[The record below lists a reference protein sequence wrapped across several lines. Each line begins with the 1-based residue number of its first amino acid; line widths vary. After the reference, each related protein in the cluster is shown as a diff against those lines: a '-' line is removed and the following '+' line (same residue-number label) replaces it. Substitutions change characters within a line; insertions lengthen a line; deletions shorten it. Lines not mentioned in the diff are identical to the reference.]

1 MSIRVQQL
9 TCQSVTK
16 TKDNVQL
23 TVSVAVQYQAVRER
37 VDDAYYK
44 LSNVESQISSYVDDA
59 VRSALPT
66 LTLDEAFETKDHVA
80 EQVKSGLEVRGSFT
94 VLAAVAPKAA
104 LYAHSH
110 RERAS
115 FARAFSFLRA
125 QEQMSHY
132 GFFIIKALVTDLSPA
147 AGPASHGPKRT

>member
-1 MSIRVQQL
+1 MFAAESSLLTVSACTPSCKLFESSNADPIAFKLQAVAGQMSIRVQQL

-44 LSNVESQISSYVDDA
+44 LSNVESQLSSYVDDII
-59 VRSALPT
+59 RSALPT

-80 EQVKSGLEVRGSFT
+80 EHVKSGLEVRGSFT
-94 VLAAVAPKAA
+94 VPAAVAP
-104 LYAHSH
+104 
-110 RERAS
+110 
-115 FARAFSFLRA
+115 
-125 QEQMSHY
+125 
-132 GFFIIKALVTDLSPA
+132 
-147 AGPASHGPKRT
+147 